1 MGMVRLVLVWSVV
14 IVGVVACSSQPQ
26 VGKSSMSGLI
36 AGENDCRRLWQHTYW
51 VERQLDPGGSRTDA
65 SLRAAVDEV
74 SVRYDVPVPAFS
86 HCWEVLK
93 GAGYQPSNLAPG

>member
-1 MGMVRLVLVWSVV
+1 MSMVRLILVWSVV
-14 IVGVVACSSQPQ
+14 TVTVVACGSQPQ
-26 VGKSSMSGLI
+26 VNQSSMSGLI

-51 VERQLDPGGSRTDA
+51 VERQLDPGGARNAA

-74 SVRYDVPVPAFS
+74 SVRYDVPIPAFS

-93 GAGYQPSNLAPG
+93 VAGYQPPQAG